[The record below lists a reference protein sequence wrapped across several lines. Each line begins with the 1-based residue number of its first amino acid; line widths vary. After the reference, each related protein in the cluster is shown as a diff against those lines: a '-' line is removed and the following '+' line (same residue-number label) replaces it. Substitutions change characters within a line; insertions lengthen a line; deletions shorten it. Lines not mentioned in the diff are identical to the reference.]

1 MIRKFEQEAI
11 VNQIMEGVS
20 EKLDTKIEKAK
31 KSADY
36 KAVKKLADV
45 VIKLEAESKAIA
57 KKQTKAIALVNE
69 AIENYNEFST
79 NDRDTFG
86 LNVMNSY
93 SQRTLSFFKNSWKI
107 KGEIADKLAI
117 ALLDPMAQK
126 RIKEI
131 ISAIVDEV
139 ALKWINKT

>member
-93 SQRTLSFFKNSWKI
+93 NQRTLSFFKNSWKI

-139 ALKWINKT
+139 ALK

>member
-45 VIKLEAESKAIA
+45 VIKLEAESKSIA

-79 NDRDTFG
+79 NKNDTFG

-139 ALKWINKT
+139 ALK

>member
-11 VNQIMEGVS
+11 VNQIMEGVN

-139 ALKWINKT
+139 ALK

>member
-69 AIENYNEFST
+69 AVENYNEFST

-139 ALKWINKT
+139 ALK

>member
-139 ALKWINKT
+139 ALK